1 MWVRRHLAI
10 EVGGLVLRGGNT
22 ELGGTLA
29 RRDFRVGLRRHIDI
43 HAKRDRSPNAA
54 RRRDLA
60 DRLDFLRAFGIDLAG
75 AGIERRA
82 DFLSRLADTG
92 KDDLFRRDAGGQRA
106 CHLAAGNN
114 VRAGAVPRQ
123 QADDAKC
130 RIGLERKMDRP
141 VYRRHCGG
149 KAAIIIADAVTG
161 IDIERA
167 AMAGGNVAERHAPA
181 QSRPWSSRAN
191 ADICHIPW
199 HGAPGKGCKTRWGID
214 QEVLS
219 PDFAGTSDGR

>member
-1 MWVRRHLAI
+1 M
-10 EVGGLVLRGGNT
+10 
-22 ELGGTLA
+22 
-29 RRDFRVGLRRHIDI
+29 GLRRHIDI
-43 HAKRDRSPNAA
+43 YPKRHRRLHAA

-60 DRLDFLRAFGIDLAG
+60 DGLDLLRALGIDLAD
-75 AGIERRA
+75 ACIKCRA
-82 DFLSRLADTG
+82 DLLGRLADTG

-130 RIGLERKMDRP
+130 RIGLERKMDRS

-167 AMAGGNVAERHAPA
+167 AMAGGNVAERHAPGA
-181 QSRPWSSRAN
+181 KPALVITCECGHLSYSLG
-191 ADICHIPW
+191 I
-199 HGAPGKGCKTRWGID
+199 APGKGGKAKR
-214 QEVLS
+214 
-219 PDFAGTSDGR
+219 